1 MSHRAGY
8 SRGVRAD
15 YRRGVDPL
23 QLLVTNDFLRVL
35 DLIGVFVMG
44 VAAGALA
51 SRLNFDA
58 VGFAII
64 GIVAGLGGGLVR
76 DLILDYGTPAAFD
89 GPWYLTCALAGSLF
103 TFVIAADGPW
113 WRGLVTVLDI
123 AAMALWAATGTAKSI
138 GYGLDPLPAILLGV
152 TSAVGGGVIRDVLVG
167 RIPAIF
173 GGGPLYATGALVTA
187 IGTWGVTAMGL
198 ESPYVL
204 VAVALGALLAGLA
217 AWRRW
222 SLPAHGEWQVTMSAS
237 QVKALVRRTRRSE
250 RERVAQETGAIPVV
264 DATVDDLAD
273 DISFL
278 DADAGQY
285 AERAFADH
293 DGDAVRFPGPDSEHG
308 HGHGHGTGHVAPRS
322 TDGSGDTDNPDST
335 GETDGADDT
344 GSTGTDGA
352 R

>member
-1 MSHRAGY
+1 M
-8 SRGVRAD
+8 
-15 YRRGVDPL
+15 DPL

-64 GIVAGLGGGLVR
+64 GIAAGLGGGLVR

-103 TFVIAADGPW
+103 TFVIAADGAW

-173 GGGPLYATGALVTA
+173 GGGPLYATGALITA

-198 ESPYVL
+198 PSPYVL

-250 RERVAQETGAIPVV
+250 RERVALETGAIPVV
-264 DATVDDLAD
+264 DASVDDLAD

-278 DADAGQY
+278 DSDAGQY

-293 DGDAVRFPGPDSEHG
+293 DKDAIRFPDPGPD
-308 HGHGHGTGHVAPRS
+308 HGHGTGPAAARSADGTASTGNADDAHVSDDRDG
-322 TDGSGDTDNPDST
+322 TDDTGDTGDTDHP
-335 GETDGADDT
+335 
-344 GSTGTDGA
+344 GSTGPAHA